1 MKAKKVFSLI
11 FGLVFMSMIAVADV
25 QEDKSPYPK
34 RIREN
39 IQMLRLLKMTKVL
52 DLTEEQASKIFPAMN
67 RNEKE
72 KVKINKEIGQKIK
85 ELKLIL
91 SKEIP
96 DESEIHSIMEDLKRL
111 RSLLKSKD
119 EELEN
124 VLEENLTVIQRAK
137 YLLFIVDFSRELRET
152 VNRARLLQERIR
164 KRDIK

>member
-11 FGLVFMSMIAVADV
+11 LGFVFMSMIALADV
-25 QEDKSPYPK
+25 QEDKAPYRK
-34 RIREN
+34 GIREN
-39 IQMLRLLKMTKVL
+39 IQMLRLWKMTKVL
-52 DLTEEQASKIFPAMN
+52 DLTEEQASKIFPAIN
-67 RNEKE
+67 LNEKE
-72 KVKINKEIGQKIK
+72 KMKINEEIGQKIK
-85 ELKLIL
+85 ELRLNL

-96 DESEIHSIMEDLKRL
+96 DESEIHHLIEDLKGL

-137 YLLFIVDFSRELRET
+137 YLLFIVDFSRELREK

-164 KRDIK
+164 KRDKR